1 MWKDIDSLT
10 KMDLREACQEIGMRS
25 TGLSKAAYK
34 RSLQQWIDLSVNR
47 NVPISLLIMSRTFFL
62 KEELT
67 SRRSSDVDV
76 NKSVSGLADV
86 IVESAIKEEKRCL

>member
-1 MWKDIDSLT
+1 
-10 KMDLREACQEIGMRS
+10 MRS

-76 NKSVSGLADV
+76 NKSVSGLADTISGLDKEVLNEV
-86 IVESAIKEEKRCL
+86 IVESAIEEEKRFL